1 MLHEIYK
8 RRNLLPH
15 QFAALNR
22 VQRAFVAMGVLQ
34 DIEDE
39 RNKKTPR

>member
-8 RRNLLPH
+8 RRNLLPR
-15 QFAALNR
+15 QFAELSR
-22 VQRAFVAMGVLQ
+22 VERNFVAMSVLQ

-39 RNKKTPR
+39 RNKKTPH